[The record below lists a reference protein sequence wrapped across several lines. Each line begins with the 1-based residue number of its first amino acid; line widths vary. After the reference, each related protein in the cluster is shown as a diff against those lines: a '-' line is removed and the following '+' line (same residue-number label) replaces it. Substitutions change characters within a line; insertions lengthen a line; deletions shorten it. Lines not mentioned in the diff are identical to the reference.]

1 MIHSMTGFGRGHAS
15 SDGISVTA
23 ELKSVNSR
31 YLDISFRIPQEIRE
45 RELAIKEYLQENINR
60 GKLNFNIRVDKTDTG
75 QPEIA
80 INPKLAKGY
89 KTMLEELRQTTHI
102 DEPLSIRDLIQFD
115 EIFVTREQNEEVIDT
130 IWELSQKALQEA
142 VNQLVAMRAREGKQL
157 ENDLSNRIDHIEDKM
172 AKVKELTEGR
182 AEKVRNQLLERINKL
197 VDDDTLDN
205 DRLEMEVAVLVD
217 KMDITEEIVR
227 LQSHVKFFKEAL
239 ESEEAVGRR
248 LKFLAQ
254 EMNREINTIGS
265 KANDTEIS
273 QHVVRAK
280 ESLEQIREQVENV
293 E

>member
-15 SDGISVTA
+15 SDGISITA

-45 RELAIKEYLQENINR
+45 RELAIKEYLQEQISR
-60 GKLNFNIRVDKTDTG
+60 GKLNLVIRVDKTDTG

-102 DEPLSIRDLIQFD
+102 DEPLTIKDLTQFD
-115 EIFVTREQNEEVIDT
+115 EIFVTREQGAEVIDT

-172 AKVKELTEGR
+172 AKVKELTDGR
-182 AEKVRNQLLERINKL
+182 AEKVRDQLLERINKL

-239 ESEEAVGRR
+239 ESDDTVGRR

>member
-1 MIHSMTGFGRGHAS
+1 MIHSMTGFGRGHAT

-45 RELAIKEYLQENINR
+45 QELAIKEYLQEQISR
-60 GKLNFNIRVDKTDTG
+60 GKLNLVIRIDKTDTG

-80 INPKLAKGY
+80 INSKLAKGY

-102 DEPLSIRDLIQFD
+102 DEPLTIKDLTQFD
-115 EIFVTREQNEEVIDT
+115 EIFVTRKQDEEVINT
-130 IWELSQKALQEA
+130 IWELGQKALRKA
-142 VNQLVAMRAREGKQL
+142 ANQLVEMRAREGKQL
-157 ENDLSNRIDHIEDKM
+157 ENDLDNRINHIENKM
-172 AKVKELTEGR
+172 AKVKELTDGR
-182 AEKVRNQLLERINKL
+182 AEKVRDQLLERIHKL
-197 VDDDTLDN
+197 IDDDTLDN
-205 DRLEMEVAVLVD
+205 DRLEMEVAILVD

-239 ESEEAVGRR
+239 KSNDTVGRR

-265 KANDTEIS
+265 KANDTDIS